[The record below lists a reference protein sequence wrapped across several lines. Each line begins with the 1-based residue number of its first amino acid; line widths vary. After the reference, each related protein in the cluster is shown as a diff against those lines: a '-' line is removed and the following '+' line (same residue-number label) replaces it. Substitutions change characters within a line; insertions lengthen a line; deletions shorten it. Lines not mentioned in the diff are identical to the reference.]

1 MRESG
6 SSYRSSI
13 QVPPLTGPLLA
24 VGVLLAVLPPVPP
37 QALSSKTSSD
47 KNDTQSMSILDWG
60 LLCIMSSSEN
70 KLKLRIRLTIRRVNH
85 KQEYQSPFLCSYRG
99 LASGNHTPS
108 MRWSCAN
115 VTYTTPFLSNIS
127 HMFLMVLVFPR
138 RAGARHRP
146 TFLATHNTPTK
157 KEGTPTYPR

>member
-70 KLKLRIRLTIRRVNH
+70 KLTSRIRLTLWRVNRNRSTNLLSSDRT
-85 KQEYQSPFLCSYRG
+85 EV
-99 LASGNHTPS
+99 
-108 MRWSCAN
+108 N
-115 VTYTTPFLSNIS
+115 VRQ
-127 HMFLMVLVFPR
+127 PR
-138 RAGARHRP
+138 
-146 TFLATHNTPTK
+146 TID
-157 KEGTPTYPR
+157 EVVVC